1 MHPVKNTLIGK
12 VKQLKF
18 LNVPTRESLV
28 GLKFIWKKCLK
39 IDAVVSQDRP
49 TFRSV
54 YKTITKLYAV

>member
-1 MHPVKNTLIGK
+1 MK
-12 VKQLKF
+12 VSQFAHQSVFGRPQIHLK
-18 LNVPTRESLV
+18 
-28 GLKFIWKKCLK
+28 KKCLK